1 VLCETATDAEGR
13 FALTGFD
20 RALGSLG
27 IRVLAPGHAIAHV
40 DWFLGDSRDGPVI
53 ALQPTE
59 PIAGRVELPDGVRPE
74 PLRVL
79 ARGLPGVEATVGADG
94 SFVLDHVPPQIGPR
108 LLVFGLPAD
117 LTHRAAQV
125 AAGQRG
131 VRLQVVKGATVRGFV
146 LDRTTQQP
154 LAGATVWHAY
164 GPTGR
169 AAVVTG
175 IDGSF
180 ALDRL
185 PPGEIVIGAQFRIR
199 DPLGQDEM
207 LAIERRLVVEPGVD
221 LQNVILRVE

>member
-1 VLCETATDAEGR
+1 
-13 FALTGFD
+13 
-20 RALGSLG
+20 
-27 IRVLAPGHAIAHV
+27 
-40 DWFLGDSRDGPVI
+40 
-53 ALQPTE
+53 
-59 PIAGRVELPDGVRPE
+59 
-74 PLRVL
+74 
-79 ARGLPGVEATVGADG
+79 
-94 SFVLDHVPPQIGPR
+94 
-108 LLVFGLPAD
+108 
-117 LTHRAAQV
+117 
-125 AAGQRG
+125 
-131 VRLQVVKGATVRGFV
+131 V